1 MLEGNRFL
9 PLAGTPILWMARI
22 SALLA
27 VWLPEPLTVATVIE
41 KSLTIGARAAA
52 GPDWGRVWGASMG
65 VTSLDKRNF
74 AGWRSPNVTQLY
86 HRKKRTSEVLQS
98 TSEVFA

>member
-22 SALLA
+22 SVLLA

-41 KSLTIGARAAA
+41 KLLHDWGAFGSGARL
-52 GPDWGRVWGASMG
+52 GLGLGYFHGA
-65 VTSLDKRNF
+65 
-74 AGWRSPNVTQLY
+74 
-86 HRKKRTSEVLQS
+86 
-98 TSEVFA
+98 